1 VDTASRSVYDEA
13 ILDKSIDTSTI
24 EVQLPAENELT
35 EDLERLHPILD
46 SMTIAFWR
54 MRRVVEREAKTI
66 PIKLLVLSITG
77 EEEGIGPGE
86 ICGRFGLEFSRI
98 SRLIKSLEGEGLMY
112 RERDS
117 EDRRFSHLY
126 LTGKGREYL
135 RERTALSNEEFD
147 RRLGELGSE
156 EVRELERM
164 LRILGEGM
172 RL

>member
-1 VDTASRSVYDEA
+1 
-13 ILDKSIDTSTI
+13 
-24 EVQLPAENELT
+24 VQLPAESEQT

-54 MRRVVEREAKTI
+54 MRRVVERGARTI
-66 PIKLLVLSITG
+66 PIKLLVLAITG
-77 EEEGIGPGE
+77 EKEGIGPGE
-86 ICGRFGLEFSRI
+86 ICDRFGLEFSRI

-135 RERTALSNEEFD
+135 REKTALSNGEFD